1 MKRVYIEAALIGVG
15 IGLTAL
21 ALQQL
26 LGGGHWLAQIAGF
39 LVGGGLLCALQYG
52 VVRFRSGGNKKR
64 S

>member
-1 MKRVYIEAALIGVG
+1 MKRVSIEAALTGAG
-15 IGLTAL
+15 IGLTAM

-26 LGGGHWLAQIAGF
+26 LAGGSWLAQIAGF

-52 VVRFRSGGNKKR
+52 VVRFRSGGNRK